1 MLKEG
6 PTHFWFVHGRCGQ
19 SAAKSF
25 AARSLAWTLVLV
37 ATATTAFAAGQE
49 QAKPPAVATENQAS
63 GDARAVAEIEHQL
76 ANYVAAVNAEPVNL
90 TLASQVWSNS
100 PDVSIFFPL
109 GEVRGWE
116 NVKRDF
122 YENIFEA
129 MFSER
134 NLTMRD
140 IHVHVYGDSAWVEL
154 HWHFTAKLR
163 KDGSIKNSD
172 GVETQ
177 IYRAAG
183 PHKWRLVHVHYS
195 VPIASAPPGA
205 TVQP

>member
-1 MLKEG
+1 MD
-6 PTHFWFVHGRCGQ
+6 GRCGQ
-19 SAAKSF
+19 SASKSF
-25 AARSLAWTLVLV
+25 AARTLVWTLVLV
-37 ATATTAFAAGQE
+37 ATAAAAVAAGQE
-49 QAKPPAVATENQAS
+49 QAKPADAAAGNQTA
-63 GDARAVAEIEHQL
+63 GDASAVAEIEHQI
-76 ANYVAAVNAEPVNL
+76 ANYVTAVNTEPVNL
-90 TLASQVWSNS
+90 KLASQVWANS

-116 NVKRDF
+116 QIKRDF

-134 NLTMRD
+134 KLTMRD

-154 HWHFTAKLR
+154 HWHFTAKTR

-183 PHKWRLVHVHYS
+183 PHKWLLVHVHYS
-195 VPIASAPPGA
+195 VATPPLLPDA
-205 TVQP
+205 IVKP

>member
-1 MLKEG
+1 LLKEG
-6 PTHFWFVHGRCGQ
+6 PARFWFVDGRCGQ
-19 SAAKSF
+19 PAAKSF

-37 ATATTAFAAGQE
+37 ATAAAAVAAGQE
-49 QAKPPAVATENQAS
+49 QAKPADAAAGNQMS
-63 GDARAVAEIEHQL
+63 GDAGALVEIEHQI
-76 ANYVAAVNAEPVNL
+76 ANYVAAVNAEPVDL
-90 TLASQVWSNS
+90 KLASQVWSNS
-100 PDVSIFFPL
+100 SDVSIFFPL

-116 NVKRDF
+116 QVKRDF

-134 NLTMRD
+134 KLTMRD

-154 HWHFTAKLR
+154 HWHFTAKTR

-183 PHKWRLVHVHYS
+183 PHKWLLVHVHYS
-195 VPIASAPPGA
+195 VAIPSASPGA
-205 TVQP
+205 TVKP